1 MLDPPACVGFFLGHE
16 DALLQVQTRTVVK
29 LREWLPLAGE
39 KSIRYRPAI
48 FLFVT
53 VTNNVRLK
61 MIPAPYPKSVAAQ
74 GWRLDIDYQRL
85 VQSDTWL
92 LSTPEQQA
100 YLLKLLLI
108 SWQQIPA
115 GTLPQNKK
123 IIAAALGLD
132 EPKFTEWAEV
142 LLRGWVLADDGR
154 LYHPVMIENV
164 LEMCKKRDSNA
175 KRQQNYRQNKRS
187 VTRDNSVTNAL
198 VVSDYTV
205 SNDTNTNTN
214 TDTNK
219 VNTDIDTSTQEQKA
233 ETNPIQK
240 PAKSGLPPAP
250 YRQIIDLYHE
260 ILPELPRVI
269 VETEDRKRL
278 VKSFWNWVLTSTKA
292 SGARRAET
300 ASEAIEY
307 CKIYFD
313 LARGNDFVMGRTE
326 RSKDHR
332 NWKASIDY
340 LLSDKGKKQ
349 IIENA

>member
-1 MLDPPACVGFFLGHE
+1 MHYYKFNIADYRKDTGH
-16 DALLQVQTRTVVK
+16 
-29 LREWLPLAGE
+29 
-39 KSIRYRPAI
+39 
-48 FLFVT
+48 
-53 VTNNVRLK
+53 
-61 MIPAPYPKSVAAQ
+61 
-74 GWRLDIDYQRL
+74 
-85 VQSDTWL
+85 
-92 LSTPEQQA
+92 LSTIEHGIYRQLIDWYYLDEQPIPTETHVIA
-100 YLLKLLLI
+100 RRLRLGKDEIKLLE
-108 SWQQIPA
+108 
-115 GTLPQNKK
+115 N
-123 IIAAALGLD
+123 
-132 EPKFTEWAEV
+132 
-142 LLRGWVLADDGR
+142 VLADFFVLSEAGYKHKRIDAEINDYHAQAEKNQRNGKLGGR
-154 LYHPVMIENV
+154 P
-164 LEMCKKRDSNA
+164 KKTQSVISGNPEES
-175 KRQQNYRQNKRS
+175 QNNPNHKPLTINQEPLTINQ
-187 VTRDNSVTNAL
+187 
-198 VVSDYTV
+198 
-205 SNDTNTNTN
+205 
-214 TDTNK
+214 
-219 VNTDIDTSTQEQKA
+219 DIDTSTQEKETEPKA
-233 ETNPIQK
+233 VNK

-307 CKIYFD
+307 FKIYFD